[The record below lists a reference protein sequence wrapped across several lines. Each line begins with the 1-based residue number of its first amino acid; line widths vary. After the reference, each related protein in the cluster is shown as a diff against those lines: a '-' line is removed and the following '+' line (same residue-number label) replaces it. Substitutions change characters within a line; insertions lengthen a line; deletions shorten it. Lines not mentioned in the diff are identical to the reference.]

1 MRKYL
6 INAESYQEI
15 LEAEKATKSK
25 KVSKK
30 LSILLTRFG
39 GKTISETA
47 KQMNCSE
54 SRVKRTV
61 AEYMQ
66 SGLQEFIKPKQKEN
80 HRNLTIEE
88 EKALLSRFEE
98 MASAG
103 KIVEVKPANKK
114 SSPKWNLLQGN
125 LAEGGEKEVQHK

>member
-61 AEYMQ
+61 AENMH
-66 SGLQEFIKPKQKEN
+66 SGLQEFIKPTQKEN

-103 KIVEVKPANKK
+103 KIVEVKEIKQAFD
-114 SSPKWNLLQGN
+114 
-125 LAEGGEKEVQHK
+125 A

>member
-39 GKTISETA
+39 GKTISKTA

-54 SRVKRTV
+54 SRVKRNV

-66 SGLQEFIKPKQKEN
+66 SGLQEFIKPKQKEKSQKSHYRRRKSVAFPLRGDGFRRKN
-80 HRNLTIEE
+80 CGSKGD
-88 EKALLSRFEE
+88 KAGF
-98 MASAG
+98 
-103 KIVEVKPANKK
+103 
-114 SSPKWNLLQGN
+114 
-125 LAEGGEKEVQHK
+125 

>member
-6 INAESYQEI
+6 INVESYQEI

-61 AEYMQ
+61 AEYM
-66 SGLQEFIKPKQKEN
+66 
-80 HRNLTIEE
+80 
-88 EKALLSRFEE
+88 
-98 MASAG
+98 
-103 KIVEVKPANKK
+103 
-114 SSPKWNLLQGN
+114 
-125 LAEGGEKEVQHK
+125 

>member
-39 GKTISETA
+39 G
-47 KQMNCSE
+47 
-54 SRVKRTV
+54 
-61 AEYMQ
+61 
-66 SGLQEFIKPKQKEN
+66 
-80 HRNLTIEE
+80 
-88 EKALLSRFEE
+88 
-98 MASAG
+98 
-103 KIVEVKPANKK
+103 
-114 SSPKWNLLQGN
+114 
-125 LAEGGEKEVQHK
+125 

>member
-66 SGLQEFIKPKQKEN
+66 SGLQEFIKPKQKQKLEI
-80 HRNLTIEE
+80 H
-88 EKALLSRFEE
+88 
-98 MASAG
+98 
-103 KIVEVKPANKK
+103 
-114 SSPKWNLLQGN
+114 
-125 LAEGGEKEVQHK
+125 

>member
-61 AEYMQ
+61 AEDMQ
-66 SGLQEFIKPKQKEN
+66 SGLQEFIKPKKKEN

-88 EKALLSRFEE
+88 EKALPSRFEE

-103 KIVEVKPANKK
+103 KIVEVKEIKQAFD
-114 SSPKWNLLQGN
+114 
-125 LAEGGEKEVQHK
+125 A